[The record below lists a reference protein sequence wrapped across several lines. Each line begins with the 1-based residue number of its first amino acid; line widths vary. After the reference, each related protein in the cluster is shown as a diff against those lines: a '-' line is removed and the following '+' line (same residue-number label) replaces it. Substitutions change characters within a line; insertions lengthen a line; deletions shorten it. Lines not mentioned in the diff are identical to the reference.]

1 MTVQKMTH
9 MQQNIYSKLIF
20 FTFNL
25 KRTVEVESDKRPT

>member
-1 MTVQKMTH
+1 MTVQKMTLT
-9 MQQNIYSKLIF
+9 QENIFSKLIF